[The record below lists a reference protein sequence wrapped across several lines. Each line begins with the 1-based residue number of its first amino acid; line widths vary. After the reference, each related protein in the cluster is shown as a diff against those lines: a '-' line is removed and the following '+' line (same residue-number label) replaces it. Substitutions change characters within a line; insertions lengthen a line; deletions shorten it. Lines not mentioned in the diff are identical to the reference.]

1 MVAGFR
7 QSKGLIKRMCSRIVS
22 NTTKLVEEPVEAA
35 PFLGELI
42 PTLSE
47 AIDTIPDP
55 EARDV
60 ATKTLAEL
68 ERIREKATTAQER
81 LKFRQTETI
90 CEFIKSQ
97 ESAKW
102 FSDELNILLKCYY
115 CSLIKT
121 RTTEHEEYRDE
132 LHPYFPERD
141 EELMKALY
149 TQAQTVIS
157 NNETEENEE
166 EEGGELLCDCEF
178 TLAYGTKILLHN
190 TKMRLRKGNKYGLLG
205 QNDCGKT
212 TLMRAIAEGS
222 VEGFPDVN
230 EVRTVFVWQI
240 SRVNYRTLTV

>member
-1 MVAGFR
+1 M
-7 QSKGLIKRMCSRIVS
+7 K
-22 NTTKLVEEPVEAA
+22 PA

-42 PTLSE
+42 PALSE

-68 ERIREKATTAQER
+68 ERIREKATVAQER
-81 LKFRQTETI
+81 LKFRQPETI

-97 ESAKW
+97 ESAMG
-102 FSDELNILLKCYY
+102 SVMNLYY
-115 CSLIKT
+115 LSVITASLIKT

-132 LHPYFPERD
+132 LHPYFPKRD

-178 TLAYGTKILLHN
+178 TLSYGTKILLHN
-190 TKMRLRKGNKYGLLG
+190 TKMRLSKGK
-205 QNDCGKT
+205 
-212 TLMRAIAEGS
+212 
-222 VEGFPDVN
+222 
-230 EVRTVFVWQI
+230 
-240 SRVNYRTLTV
+240 